1 MCSSEVVADSE
12 ATVRERSE
20 RREREGTEVINYPEK
35 KTLSELLLL
44 KQQQKNKRG
53 EREV

>member
-12 ATVRERSE
+12 ATGVRERGE
-20 RREREGTEVINYPEK
+20 REEREGTEVINYPEK
-35 KTLSELLLL
+35 LTLSELL

-53 EREV
+53 ERV